1 MDLTRKELLKFL
13 GAGSVA
19 VAIGPAITWRS
30 ANAAL
35 VDGSITPVR
44 LPNPLAVYSLG
55 ESFLPTGLN
64 GEGTTREFSDNLSEY
79 KVIDDVVVA
88 PEFERY
94 ILLTWG
100 DQVFPQK
107 DDYFGYNND
116 HTGFVPIDEKD
127 LAWFVVNHEYVSYPF
142 HLLAPA
148 APAAP
153 EGYPTGPAG
162 RSFETAIGDKIGLTL
177 PDNIDDPA
185 DETMLWGEFL

>member
-1 MDLTRKELLKFL
+1 
-13 GAGSVA
+13 
-19 VAIGPAITWRS
+19 
-30 ANAAL
+30 
-35 VDGSITPVR
+35 
-44 LPNPLAVYSLG
+44 
-55 ESFLPTGLN
+55 
-64 GEGTTREFSDNLSEY
+64 
-79 KVIDDVVVA
+79 
-88 PEFERY
+88 
-94 ILLTWG
+94 
-100 DQVFPQK
+100 
-107 DDYFGYNND
+107 
-116 HTGFVPIDEKD
+116 VPIDEKD